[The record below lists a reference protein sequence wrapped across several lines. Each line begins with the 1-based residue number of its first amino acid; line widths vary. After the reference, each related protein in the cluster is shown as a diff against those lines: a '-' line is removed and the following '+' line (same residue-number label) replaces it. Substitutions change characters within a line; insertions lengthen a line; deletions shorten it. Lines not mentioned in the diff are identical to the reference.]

1 MLTGTFEENNMPHD
15 NVELAQA
22 PNGELGPRCKK
33 CGIRLTFGNAMVI
46 DKNYFC
52 WQCYVEETGADT
64 ATTVGD
70 AEQRFWMTES
80 N

>member
-1 MLTGTFEENNMPHD
+1 MLHENI
-15 NVELAQA
+15 ELAQA
-22 PNGELGPRCKK
+22 PNGELGPRCKQ

-52 WQCYVEETGADT
+52 WDCYVELKGAES
-64 ATTVGD
+64 ATTVGE
-70 AEQRFWMTES
+70 AEQRFWMSES